1 MGIYDIIHYLGII
14 CGYQYD
20 MTGLY
25 ICECFVKLSSN
36 TSYDDSMVKPNE
48 KKYTYTQ
55 HYSCGLRVLV
65 IMKRRRTNVISVV
78 MMIQTAT
85 IIINNLQRAMME

>member
-1 MGIYDIIHYLGII
+1 
-14 CGYQYD
+14 

-48 KKYTYTQ
+48 KKYIYIYTQ
-55 HYSCGLRVLV
+55 HCSCVLRVIV